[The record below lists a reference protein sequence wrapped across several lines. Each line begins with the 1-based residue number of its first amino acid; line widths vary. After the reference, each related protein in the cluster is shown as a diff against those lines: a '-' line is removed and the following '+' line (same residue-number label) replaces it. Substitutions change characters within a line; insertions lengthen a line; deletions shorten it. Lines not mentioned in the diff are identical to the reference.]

1 MKLFFIFVVFSIFTV
16 SVSSQKILLLEKP
29 GTVNN
34 IKYRIGDR
42 IDIYTKEKINY
53 SGIIT
58 YIGDSTINVNYSKIK
73 ISEIQY
79 INIRRLLPSIINGIG
94 VQGGLAY
101 IGIDCIN
108 NSINNETP
116 ILRKTTLKTGLFF
129 LGTGLLADIFSK
141 SKRKID
147 GKKWRISILDFDK

>member
-1 MKLFFIFVVFSIFTV
+1 MKLFFIIVVFSIFTV

-42 IDIYTKEKINY
+42 IDISTKEKINY